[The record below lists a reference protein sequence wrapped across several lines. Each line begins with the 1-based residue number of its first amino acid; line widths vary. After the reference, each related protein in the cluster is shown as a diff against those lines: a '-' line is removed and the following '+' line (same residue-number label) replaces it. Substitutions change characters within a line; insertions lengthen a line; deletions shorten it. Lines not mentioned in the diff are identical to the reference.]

1 MSRENDRV
9 NPFTVIIIIISM
21 LMIGS
26 MVRNAISLYQARSR
40 LDTAKQAVVNLESE
54 KQNLANQIAVQTDP
68 AALDLAIRNKLN
80 LVQPGETIVVIA
92 GTGSATISPTP
103 APETPNHRS
112 TFLHWWQILN
122 PKRE

>member
-9 NPFTVIIIIISM
+9 NPFTIVIIIISM

-40 LDTAKQAVVNLESE
+40 LDAAKLAVTNLELEKQALS
-54 KQNLANQIAVQTDP
+54 NQIAVQTDP

-80 LVQPGETIVVIA
+80 LVKPGEAVVVIS
-92 GTGSATISPTP
+92 GSNSATVSPTP
-103 APETPNHRS
+103 APPIPTKPPPIEQ
-112 TFLHWWQILN
+112 WWHILN
-122 PKRE
+122 PPKE